1 MIKNANETKKDFR
14 IVQFADGSFG
24 IEGNVDGIG
33 WMLIAL
39 REDEAAARRYV
50 DEHLTM
56 REMSR
61 AEH

>member
-1 MIKNANETKKDFR
+1 MIKHAIETKKDFR
-14 IVQFADGSFG
+14 IVQFADGGFG

-39 REDEAAARRYV
+39 REDEAAARHYV
-50 DEHLTM
+50 DEHLGM